1 MDNGYPGLAM
11 SRSIGDLVAKRVG
24 VIWDPEITATKIS
37 CLHAFIV
44 VGTDG
49 VWDYMG
55 NDRVAKLI
63 GANMSEPLES
73 LCNRVIKEASRCW
86 KMNNSMIDDI
96 TVLLVK
102 LDI

>member
-37 CLHAFIV
+37 YLHAFIV

-55 NDRVAKLI
+55 NEKVAKLI
-63 GANMSEPLES
+63 GSNMSDPLES
-73 LCNRVIKEASRCW
+73 LCTRVISEASRCW